1 MGVTIRCGEHIALFC
16 CGMRS
21 KEGQHGVIALEVLG
35 ASPNVPGVAQHAAT
49 TLRFGG
55 VAIDSR
61 AVMAGDLFVALP
73 GEHVDGHQFVAA
85 ALAGGAHGALVR
97 RAWLREHGDALAPH
111 ATLIDTAEPVASIDQ
126 VRPVVVA
133 VDDPLATLQHM
144 AHVHRLRMSAHVIG
158 ITGSVG
164 KTSTKEVVAAV
175 LRQRFRTLHSGKSF
189 NNEIG
194 VPLTLLR
201 LEPEH
206 EVGVVEMGTYGPGEI
221 AFLCRLAHPTI
232 AIVTNVGVSHLE
244 RMGSPDVVAVAKREL
259 VEALPADGVAILN
272 DDDERVRGMV
282 AYTTARPLLYGTTPR
297 AELWVNNIERRG
309 LNGIAFDV
317 HYHGDTL
324 RIETPLLGQHAVYI
338 ALPAIAAGLVLDMP
352 WEQIVAG
359 LQDASMQSR
368 IGVVPG
374 LNGATILDDTY
385 NASPASCQAALDLLA
400 DVPAGERVAVFGD
413 MAELGPIEEA
423 GHRVVGRAAAAVV
436 DRLIVVGRK
445 ARWIADA
452 ARETNALLPIIC
464 TETNHE
470 AAAALRPLLKQNM
483 VVLVKG
489 ARVARTEAIVAALRG
504 GGDTHREA

>member
-1 MGVTIRCGEHIALFC
+1 
-16 CGMRS
+16 
-21 KEGQHGVIALEVLG
+21 
-35 ASPNVPGVAQHAAT
+35 
-49 TLRFGG
+49 
-55 VAIDSR
+55 
-61 AVMAGDLFVALP
+61 
-73 GEHVDGHQFVAA
+73 
-85 ALAGGAHGALVR
+85 
-97 RAWLREHGDALAPH
+97 
-111 ATLIDTAEPVASIDQ
+111 
-126 VRPVVVA
+126 
-133 VDDPLATLQHM
+133 
-144 AHVHRLRMSAHVIG
+144 
-158 ITGSVG
+158 
-164 KTSTKEVVAAV
+164 
-175 LRQRFRTLHSGKSF
+175 
-189 NNEIG
+189 
-194 VPLTLLR
+194 
-201 LEPEH
+201 
-206 EVGVVEMGTYGPGEI
+206 
-221 AFLCRLAHPTI
+221 
-232 AIVTNVGVSHLE
+232 
-244 RMGSPDVVAVAKREL
+244 
-259 VEALPADGVAILN
+259 
-272 DDDERVRGMV
+272 
-282 AYTTARPLLYGTTPR
+282 
-297 AELWVNNIERRG
+297 
-309 LNGIAFDV
+309 
-317 HYHGDTL
+317 
-324 RIETPLLGQHAVYI
+324 
-338 ALPAIAAGLVLDMP
+338 LVLDMP

-504 GGDTHREA
+504 GEDTHREA